1 MRLSTFLR
9 LCLAAAA
16 LVPASAVAHAV
27 PREPGASCAAD
38 RRAFPLT
45 TRIHGGPGSYEAG
58 GGYGTWFLDLKNT
71 TDRTCEDVH
80 PVVVLVDEK
89 RVLRASQPRLE
100 FYAEGRPHT
109 VRFETTDR
117 DELVGA
123 FDAGVPGL
131 TIGPRQT
138 RTVKV
143 RLSVTS
149 DAVANEVTATA
160 AVVQRRDDDGDW
172 IGQSNE
178 YRFRIHV
185 GDDDPVA
192 RPDGSAAESDGPVAE
207 SDGPVDPRTGDAP
220 RPEGESAP
228 PTAPGTVPPGRQSL
242 AEELAS
248 TGVAKARTALTFAA
262 LLVAVGC
269 TFVFVRRRR

>member
-16 LVPASAVAHAV
+16 LVPVSAVAHAA
-27 PREPGASCAAD
+27 PREAGAPCAAGG
-38 RRAFPLT
+38 RAFPLS
-45 TRIHGGPGSYEAG
+45 TRIHGGPGTYEAG

-80 PVVVLVDEK
+80 PVVVLVDRK
-89 RVLRASQPRLE
+89 RALRASQPRLE
-100 FYAEGRPHT
+100 FYAEGRPHP

-172 IGQSNE
+172 IGQSNA
-178 YRFRIHV
+178 YRFRIRAGQE
-185 GDDDPVA
+185 GD
-192 RPDGSAAESDGPVAE
+192 SASPSDGPPA
-207 SDGPVDPRTGDAP
+207 
-220 RPEGESAP
+220 EGESAAP
-228 PTAPGTVPPGRQSL
+228 SAPGTEPPGRQPF

-248 TGVAKARTALTFAA
+248 TGVVEARTALALAA

-269 TFVFVRRRR
+269 ALVAVRRRR

>member
-27 PREPGASCAAD
+27 PGEPGASCAAD
-38 RRAFPLT
+38 GRAFPLS
-45 TRIHGGPGSYEAG
+45 TRIHGGPSTYEAG

-80 PVVVLVDEK
+80 PVVVLVDQK
-89 RVLRASQPRLE
+89 RALRASQPRLE
-100 FYAEGRPHT
+100 FYAEGRPHP

-143 RLSVTS
+143 RLALTS

-172 IGQSNE
+172 IGQSND
-178 YRFRIHV
+178 YRFRIRGAGS
-185 GDDDPVA
+185 GDGQGHG
-192 RPDGSAAESDGPVAE
+192 RPDGSEAETADGGAGV
-207 SDGPVDPRTGDAP
+207 GGDASGLPP
-220 RPEGESAP
+220 REGESAA
-228 PTAPGTVPPGRQSL
+228 PTAPGVLPPGRQSL
-242 AEELAS
+242 ADELAR
-248 TGVAKARTALTFAA
+248 TGVSRARTALAVAA
-262 LLVAVGC
+262 LLVAAGC
-269 TFVFVRRRR
+269 ALVFVRRRL

>member
-16 LVPASAVAHAV
+16 LVPVSAVAHAV
-27 PREPGASCAAD
+27 PREPGASCAAGG
-38 RRAFPLT
+38 RAFPLT
-45 TRIHGGPGSYEAG
+45 TRIHGGPASYEAG

-80 PVVVLVDEK
+80 PVVVLVDDK
-89 RVLRASQPRLE
+89 RALRASQPRLE
-100 FYAEGRPHT
+100 FYAEGRPHP

-172 IGQSNE
+172 IGQSNA
-178 YRFRIHV
+178 YRFRIRGGEDDAVSPPDV
-185 GDDDPVA
+185 GESEGDV
-192 RPDGSAAESDGPVAE
+192 GAEPPG
-207 SDGPVDPRTGDAP
+207 
-220 RPEGESAP
+220 EGESAP

-242 AEELAS
+242 AEELAG
-248 TGVAKARTALTFAA
+248 TGLAEARTALALAA
-262 LLVAVGC
+262 FLVALGC
-269 TFVFVRRRR
+269 TLVFARRRR